1 MPVAPHY
8 IPLDTAKSWAKRLLK
23 HSQSA
28 SLPFKLNTAQKAVA
42 NMLGFDDWHHLNQNL
57 NAGTKSSIFI
67 PTSQKQ
73 WEILLTQ
80 ILRSGARLSFK
91 STGKECQLLRQYDF
105 QAEELVFQ
113 CSTQQ
118 FHQGLKVL
126 CSEFDPLNI
135 PKDYAREKCSLPVF
149 SNISV
154 QMLQTQKSDFE
165 AIVQA
170 PSVINKPLSDIHLS
184 QESNNWITKLVREN
198 KIFVVAGT
206 TRSGRTT
213 LLNGIANTV
222 GGSIIMDELSP
233 HNFPDSMTKPL
244 LCSIHSL
251 SSGVPQRLTDFG
263 LPLDGLTGWAYTRL
277 FPVLCA
283 SCSLPSSYGREKGT
297 GCCLCMHGYVGCQ
310 QLCDVWSYTNGHQ
323 QLEVSL
329 REQLIEHIENGEI
342 SQADAENLI
351 GPLSGLSNWE
361 SEFFTKKE
369 VKRQRNVIQM
379 ARETLNVNT
388 ISRRKM

>member
-57 NAGTKSSIFI
+57 NAGTQSSIFI

-91 STGKECQLLRQYDF
+91 STGKGCQLLRQYDF
-105 QAEELVFQ
+105 QAKELVFQ

-135 PKDYAREKCSLPVF
+135 PKAYAQEKCSLPAF
-149 SNISV
+149 SNMCV

-170 PSVINKPLSDIHLS
+170 PSVINRALSDIHLS

-198 KIFVVAGT
+198 KFFVVAGT

-213 LLNGIANTV
+213 LLNGIANTM
-222 GGSIIMDELSP
+222 GDSIVMDELST
-233 HNFPDSMTKPL
+233 HNFHDSITKPL

-251 SSGVPQRLTDFG
+251 SSGVPQRLNG
-263 LPLDGLTGWAYTRL
+263 LGVPCDNLNGWAYTRL

-283 SCSLPSSYGREKGT
+283 SCSLSTSYGREKGA
-297 GCCLCMHGYVGCQ
+297 GCRLCTHGYVGCQ
-310 QLCDVWSYTNGHQ
+310 QLCDVWSYTHGRQ
-323 QLEVSL
+323 RLEVSL

-351 GPLSGLSNWE
+351 GSLSDLSHWE
-361 SEFFTKKE
+361 SEYFTTKE
-369 VKRQRNVIQM
+369 K
-379 ARETLNVNT
+379 TPKT
-388 ISRRKM
+388 SHYK